1 MSNVKCFDKCFG
13 PSTRASK
20 FLTQMPQPIICF
32 TIKVN
37 SICGAGRDTWNLR
50 HKFNSQG
57 PALRILGLR
66 VAISKAQGPISRV
79 LCVRVP
85 GSWVSESRVSGSL
98 VLGSLVSGLRSWV
111 SGPDF
116 TLCPFGGCFCKMMKF
131 YKDFVNFF
139 SHRLKYHNRNV
150 FNLLKCTSMGIF

>member
-1 MSNVKCFDKCFG
+1 MTRFRNSRIPNLLLNIFKFLCVMSNVKCFDKCFG

-66 VAISKAQGPISRV
+66 VAISKAQGPISS
-79 LCVRVP
+79 VP
-85 GSWVSESRVSGSL
+85 CLRVSGSR
-98 VLGSLVSGLRSWV
+98 VLGSLLSGLRV
-111 SGPDF
+111 PGPGSQV
-116 TLCPFGGCFCKMMKF
+116 LILHYAPSVAASVK
-131 YKDFVNFF
+131 
-139 SHRLKYHNRNV
+139 
-150 FNLLKCTSMGIF
+150 